1 MNRRTLRA
9 LMALLLTILVSSLLM
24 AGCAPKQGLRPL
36 AVEAV
41 VVDVGVGSP
50 IPVEIVA
57 SGTWPDLCAQLAS
70 VESHID
76 ADNIEVTLLASPQQ
90 PDCPPDAMG
99 VPFRVAVPLNAVELP
114 EGRYTITV
122 NGMATTFDWPTP

>member
-9 LMALLLTILVSSLLM
+9 LIALLLTILVSSLLM

-57 SGTWPDLCAQLAS
+57 SGTWPDLCAQLAR

-76 ADNIEVTLLASPQQ
+76 AGNVEVTLLASPQQ
-90 PDCPPDAMG
+90 PGCPPDAMG

-122 NGMATTFDWPTP
+122 NGMNTTFDWPTP